1 MAYYEKVKEDL
12 MKLKKNDNER
22 KQGKKD
28 TNFIENDVTRRSTYS
43 RRSTSLKIAA
53 MELEIQTHCSVSL
66 EIAPT
71 WRNGR
76 IHSYKSKNEEEEEPM
91 AELGPAGDA
100 PAGEAPAPVQTGVLL
115 VNPVAASPAKR
126 KVGPSLKAV
135 VPTTKPK
142 TNKKACRVCSI
153 SKETSFWL
161 CCGYT
166 NPRSKRQ
173 DCCYWVHQKCIGLYH
188 RKKEELSK
196 TPFFC
201 PKHGLSK

>member
-1 MAYYEKVKEDL
+1 MTMKENKEKE
-12 MKLKKNDNER
+12 
-22 KQGKKD
+22 D
-28 TNFIENDVTRRSTYS
+28 TNFIENDVTSTSQLIQERSTFFES
-43 RRSTSLKIAA
+43 RA

-161 CCGYT
+161 GCGYT